1 MFFVSLTLC
10 KLVLKGEF
18 SMQKKAAIIFISVLV
33 LLIGIVI
40 TAQYL
45 SRVPENAPG
54 TLGNSAGNLN
64 NMGMFREDG
73 DTVYFCNPYDGDR
86 LYSMNIDGSNKQ
98 RLLDVP
104 VSYINSAGNYIY
116 FYQKDSDENV
126 VFGLSGNMHGIY
138 RLKKGSKKAPECLDR
153 SVSGIIS
160 LIDNAVYYQ
169 HYDNEEGMTLYRA
182 QIDDSMKEQV
192 SPTIINPSCVIDGN
206 IYYPDM
212 DNAFYLS
219 IFNTTS
225 LTSNAVVAERVYNPV
240 YEGGYLYYMNVA
252 DNYSLYRYSIS
263 EGTNQKLTND
273 RIDVFNVYGNYIYY
287 QKNDLQAPQLIRI
300 TADGTN
306 PEVVAEGNYTNINI
320 TSAYTYFQEFGEP
333 LPLYQTP
340 TSGAV
345 SVTEFN
351 PN

>member
-1 MFFVSLTLC
+1 
-10 KLVLKGEF
+10 
-18 SMQKKAAIIFISVLV
+18 MQKKTAIIFICVLV

-40 TAQYL
+40 TTQYL
-45 SRVPENAPG
+45 SAVPDNPSG
-54 TLGNSAGNLN
+54 TIGNSGGNLN
-64 NMGMFREDG
+64 NMGMFREDDG
-73 DTVYFCNPYDGDR
+73 IVYFCNPYDGDR

-104 VSYINSAGNYIY
+104 VSYINSAGNYVY
-116 FYQKDSDENV
+116 FYQKDSAENV
-126 VFGLSGNMHGIY
+126 VFGLTGNMHGIY
-138 RLKKGSKKAPECLDR
+138 RLKKGSKKTPECLDR

-160 LIDNAVYYQ
+160 LIDNAIYYQ
-169 HYDNEEGMTLYRA
+169 HYNNEEGMTLYRA

-192 SPTIINPSCVIDGN
+192 SPAIINPSCVYDGN

-219 IFNTTS
+219 IFDTAS
-225 LTSNAVVAERVYNPV
+225 LTSNTVLAERVYNLV
-240 YEGGYLYYMNVA
+240 CEDGYFYYMNVS

-263 EGTNQKLTND
+263 EDTSQKLTND
-273 RIDVFNVYGNYIYY
+273 RVDSFNVYGNYIYY
-287 QKNDLQAPQLIRI
+287 QKNDTQKPQLMRI
-300 TADGTN
+300 TVDGAS

-320 TSAYTYFQEFGEP
+320 TSAYTYFQEFGKS

-345 SVTEFN
+345 NVTEFN